1 MTPRQEAQIGKS
13 YSEMTEQERKD
24 WFGYC
29 FKRTYEFPNISESYV
44 CDIRSLDNYG
54 NGYGVIRFTPNP
66 DDPTEEYDPQG
77 LYDID
82 ELKQYMI
89 DYPEMIVPGWYAPK
103 TSEEKELTEI
113 RTQWVNLTS
122 DQLKEKL
129 YMTQSVNFAGDD
141 IWNGSVSDAK
151 ALNALSGVST
161 LSDEEYTTPVE
172 LEDSD
177 YLITWKNKHYTCDEA
192 TQLVAQYTG
201 DNEEKAAEMKALRNA
216 GKEYIRTA
224 VEKFLAEHGGK
235 PETPEFPIRYIQ

>member
-13 YSEMTEQERKD
+13 YAEMTEQERKD

-29 FKRTYEFPNISESYV
+29 FKRDMEFENISESYV

-89 DYPEMIVPGWYAPK
+89 DYPEMVVQGWKAPL
-103 TSEEKELTEI
+103 TVEQQELADI
-113 RTQWVNLTS
+113 RTNWVNLTD

-129 YMTQSVNFAGDD
+129 YETQTLKFADD
-141 IWNGSVSDAK
+141 NIWNGSVADVK
-151 ALNALSGVST
+151 AAQQAEGIDVM
-161 LSDEEYTTPVE
+161 DIEVPVE
-172 LEDSD
+172 LQDTD
-177 YLITWKNKHYTCDEA
+177 YLITWKDQHYTCDEA
-192 TQLVAQYTG
+192 TKLATQYTG
-201 DNEEKAAEMKALRNA
+201 DDDTKAAEIKNLRNA
-216 GKEYIRTA
+216 GKEYIRQ
-224 VEKFLAEHGGK
+224 VVDEFLKNHAGQ
-235 PETPEFPIRYIQ
+235 PEPPTFPDRYIQ

>member
-13 YSEMTEQERKD
+13 YAEMTEQERKD

-29 FKRTYEFPNISESYV
+29 FKRDMEFENISESYV

-89 DYPEMIVPGWYAPK
+89 DYPEMVVQGWKAPL
-103 TSEEKELTEI
+103 TAEQQELTDI
-113 RTQWVNLTS
+113 RTNWVNLTD

-129 YMTQSVNFAGDD
+129 YETQTLKFADDD
-141 IWNGSVSDAK
+141 IWNGSVADVK
-151 ALNALSGVST
+151 AAQEAAGISVI
-161 LSDEEYTTPVE
+161 DIDVPVE
-172 LEDSD
+172 LQDTD
-177 YLITWKNKHYTCDEA
+177 YLITWKNQHYTCDGATELA
-192 TQLVAQYTG
+192 TQYAG
-201 DNEEKAAEMKALRNA
+201 DDDAKAAEIKNLRNA
-216 GKEYIRTA
+216 GKEYIRQ
-224 VEKFLAEHGGK
+224 VVDEFLKNHAGK
-235 PETPEFPIRYIQ
+235 PEPPTFPDRYIQ